1 MKKLLYS
8 LSVLGL
14 VSFLTMGTAGV
25 VSGDGRLS
33 FDVAQDGNT
42 FVIIG
47 PNSGGFA
54 VQGTAFSVLGF
65 VYPEGTL
72 QGGAVSG
79 TNEDGT
85 PAFPDQV
92 IGTWSCR
99 GWFTQDD
106 ALGVTGA
113 VLVGTQIWDLNLHRP
128 GSETI
133 VTDGIDLSVNDVDL
147 GVPFKRAITGG
158 TGKKFKGAHG
168 EQTTINFGF
177 NDSFGID
184 ATHTLKIKR

>member
-1 MKKLLYS
+1 MNKLLYS
-8 LSVLGL
+8 LSVFVL

-42 FVIIG
+42 FVLIG
-47 PNSGGFA
+47 PTNADGFA
-54 VQGTAFSVLGF
+54 LQGAAFSVLGF
-65 VYPEGTL
+65 VYPAGTL

-79 TNEDGT
+79 TDSDGN

-99 GWFTQDD
+99 GWFTQED
-106 ALGVTGA
+106 AEGITGA
-113 VLVGTQIWDLNLHRP
+113 VLVGTQIWDLNLGEP
-128 GSETI
+128 GSKTI
-133 VTDGIDLSVNDVDL
+133 VTDGIDLSVNLSDL

-158 TGKKFKGAHG
+158 TGKKFKRARG

-184 ATHTLKIKR
+184 STHTLRTK